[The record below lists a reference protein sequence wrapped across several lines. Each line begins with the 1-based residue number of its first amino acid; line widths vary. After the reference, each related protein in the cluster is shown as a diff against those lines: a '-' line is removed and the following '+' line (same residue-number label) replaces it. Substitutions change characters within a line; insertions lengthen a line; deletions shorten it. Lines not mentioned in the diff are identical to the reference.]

1 MRSTQL
7 KTGKDRQGGVV
18 GMVQECRNELGG
30 DFGSWH
36 GGRDMKWM
44 DAEEGETSKGWCL
57 KDAGL

>member
-44 DAEEGETSKGWCL
+44 DAEEG
-57 KDAGL
+57 DM